1 MNRSAIAQ
9 INVRLPLE
17 LKESGD
23 RGLRDLGLSPTDV
36 VRALWRRLAER
47 GESLEKI
54 ESLLF
59 EDERTKDDE
68 VSSFGKSPIAEGW
81 RLVDEGLREIGVS
94 ARFTTAPAQLDDNEL
109 LTQALE
115 ERMRERGLM

>member
-1 MNRSAIAQ
+1 M
-9 INVRLPLE
+9 RLPLE

-23 RGLRDLGLSPTDV
+23 RGLRDLGLSPSDV

-54 ESLLF
+54 ESLLL
-59 EDERTKDDE
+59 EDERTKDGE

-81 RLVDEGLREIGVS
+81 RLVDEGMREIGINAQS
-94 ARFTTAPAQLDDNEL
+94 TTAPAQLDDNEL

>member
-1 MNRSAIAQ
+1 MNRSATAQ

-23 RGLRDLGLSPTDV
+23 KGLRDLGLSPSDV

-54 ESLLF
+54 ETLLF

-81 RLVDEGLREIGVS
+81 RLVDEGMREIGINAQS
-94 ARFTTAPAQLDDNEL
+94 TTAPAQLDDNEL